1 MKGTSWTRAG
11 KTIQNC
17 ITNSAKQQRDWRAAG
32 ENRTYLLRSKKR
44 QSLQNMHMG
53 VQKLLSCPE
62 KKLSTITLRN
72 VKLENLRIRMGS
84 VVSSKS
90 PPDPSR
96 FHRFTGS
103 PPGSCV
109 VLHARQRGP
118 STPGTSSGWVPSQS
132 FQWFWWLKTEN
143 KLDPRCQN
151 RSRVAKV
158 VMWYFESVYSFLRK
172 PRGPLWWSHSHLS
185 KELGIDPQNLNSSL
199 CNHREGPNHLL
210 SQTHHAMQAV
220 WPSSTRSS
228 CTCNTRITFF
238 HATIN
243 IAQNPKVM

>member
-1 MKGTSWTRAG
+1 MKIERICCDPKNG
-11 KTIQNC
+11 KDCKTCTWGYKNFWVVLKEIVN
-17 ITNSAKQQRDWRAAG
+17 NNFA
-32 ENRTYLLRSKKR
+32 KR
-44 QSLQNMHMG
+44 QVRESQN
-53 VQKLLSCPE
+53 L
-62 KKLSTITLRN
+62 N
-72 VKLENLRIRMGS
+72 GS

-118 STPGTSSGWVPSQS
+118 STPGTSSGWVSSQS
-132 FQWFWWLKTEN
+132 FQWFWWLKIEN

-151 RSRVAKV
+151 RSRVAKI
-158 VMWYFESVYSFLRK
+158 VMWYFESIYSFLRK
-172 PRGPLWWSHSHLS
+172 PRGPLWWSHSNLS

-220 WPSSTRSS
+220 WPRGTRSS
-228 CTCNTRITFF
+228 CTCNTRITRITFF

>member
-1 MKGTSWTRAG
+1 
-11 KTIQNC
+11 
-17 ITNSAKQQRDWRAAG
+17 
-32 ENRTYLLRSKKR
+32 
-44 QSLQNMHMG
+44 MG
-53 VQKLLSCPE
+53 LLSRLKALQIRPGFTVSPVHLQDLASCCTLAREVQAHLAHPVVGFHH
-62 KKLSTITLRN
+62 KAFNDFDDWKL
-72 VKLENLRIRMGS
+72 K
-84 VVSSKS
+84 
-90 PPDPSR
+90 
-96 FHRFTGS
+96 
-103 PPGSCV
+103 
-109 VLHARQRGP
+109 
-118 STPGTSSGWVPSQS
+118 
-132 FQWFWWLKTEN
+132 N

-151 RSRVAKV
+151 RSRVAKI
-158 VMWYFESVYSFLRK
+158 VMWYFESIYSFLRK

-220 WPSSTRSS
+220 WPRSTRSS